1 MIAAHAIIRR
11 LWLSF
16 CVRRLDTFMKKF
28 AKVLLAIVLGI
39 LASLAFIL
47 GGSLFENT
55 PRETL
60 AGCVAVVLYCA
71 ACQFWL
77 PRKGSGG
84 FSANWPILAGMIGG
98 LLVACAFLV
107 EGPKWSQFIAGCLG
121 GFAGFL
127 LSTRRGSRS

>member
-1 MIAAHAIIRR
+1 
-11 LWLSF
+11 
-16 CVRRLDTFMKKF
+16 MKRV
-28 AKVLLAIVLGI
+28 AKVLFSIVLGI
-39 LASLAFIL
+39 LASLAFIV

-60 AGCVAVVLYCA
+60 AGCVAAILYCA

-77 PRKGSGG
+77 LRKSSGG

-107 EGPKWSQFIAGCLG
+107 EGPKWSQFVSGCLG
-121 GFAGFL
+121 SFAGFL